1 MGDGGSGNLL
11 SMGRGQ
17 RQRNQRSH
25 HARHFHDKSVL
36 YQKSRRYIDILG
48 ASLGLQKGK
57 RRAERNSKIHEQ
69 GYKVHE
75 KHFKAQER
83 DDRNVREGIQ
93 KKVQEKKAKFAKF
106 QKKESTEKDDIK
118 KQEDKDWEKRKE
130 RSNKVKG
137 CNWRCYLNRYPK
149 LAKRLGHG
157 MDKEVMTKAEED
169 WLEYGKKQKKDCGCK
184 GILCMRLE
192 KTGDKCM
199 KRLDDVTALQKKIRK
214 HKQNLKCVK
223 AFTKHQERGK
233 RRCIPAGTKQG
244 SQGGVALVEFQIR
257 TDTSG
262 CGVETQ
268 YARKWSRFW
277 QKRKNKPKFC
287 AF

>member
-1 MGDGGSGNLL
+1 
-11 SMGRGQ
+11 
-17 RQRNQRSH
+17 
-25 HARHFHDKSVL
+25 
-36 YQKSRRYIDILG
+36 
-48 ASLGLQKGK
+48 
-57 RRAERNSKIHEQ
+57 
-69 GYKVHE
+69 
-75 KHFKAQER
+75 
-83 DDRNVREGIQ
+83 
-93 KKVQEKKAKFAKF
+93 
-106 QKKESTEKDDIK
+106 
-118 KQEDKDWEKRKE
+118 
-130 RSNKVKG
+130 
-137 CNWRCYLNRYPK
+137 
-149 LAKRLGHG
+149 
-157 MDKEVMTKAEED
+157 MTKAEED

-233 RRCIPAGTKQG
+233 RRCIPAGTKPG

-257 TDTSG
+257 TDITSG

-277 QKRKNKPKFC
+277 QKRKNKPKSCTFVVAMTLTKKVDSSVKKGTGAALIQSFAAVADAKGKGC
-287 AF
+287 TGFIWIADMIVREALGSVRFKFAEKLLD